1 MTFKITLKQLRDAD
15 ACIEGYNKLV
25 CHLSGKEFDAE
36 KETHIRF
43 AHNESISILTIL
55 ESNGI
60 DDALWALRCLEN
72 HDRDL
77 RLFAVWCAR
86 KVEHL
91 SHDERVKN
99 CNDAAEKFANGV
111 ATAKELAAARE
122 SAREATW
129 EAEGAATWEA
139 AWEAAG
145 AAAGEAAC
153 AAAWEAQGAAQ
164 GAAGAAA
171 WAARAAMA
179 AAWAAAW
186 EAPGAAGAAAWAA
199 RAARAAAGA
208 AGAAAREAQSE
219 MLAKMCN
226 GDAPWQIEAVK

>member
-1 MTFKITLKQLRDAD
+1 MTFKLTLKQLRDAD

-122 SAREATW
+122 SARESAR
-129 EAEGAATWEA
+129 E
-139 AWEAAG
+139 
-145 AAAGEAAC
+145 AAGEAAR
-153 AAAWEAQGAAQ
+153 A
-164 GAAGAAA
+164 
-171 WAARAAMA
+171 AARA
-179 AAWAAAW
+179 
-186 EAPGAAGAAAWAA
+186 APGAAGAAAWAA

-226 GDAPWQIEAVK
+226 GDAPWRIEAVK

>member
-1 MTFKITLKQLRDAD
+1 MTFKLTLKQLRDAD

-43 AHNESISILTIL
+43 AHKESISILTIL

-99 CNDAAEKFANGV
+99 CNDVAEKFANKKS
-111 ATAKELAAARE
+111 TNEELEAAWAAAWAAAR
-122 SAREATW
+122 
-129 EAEGAATWEA
+129 
-139 AWEAAG
+139 
-145 AAAGEAAC
+145 AAAGEAS
-153 AAAWEAQGAAQ
+153 AAARA
-164 GAAGAAA
+164 AAGAAA
-171 WAARAAMA
+171 WAAAEA
-179 AAWAAAW
+179 AAWAAAR
-186 EAPGAAGAAAWAA
+186 AAAGAAAWAA
-199 RAARAAAGA
+199 AGA
-208 AGAAAREAQSE
+208 AEAAQSE
-219 MLAKMCN
+219 MLRNMCDGN
-226 GDAPWQIEAVK
+226 APWQIESVK

>member
-1 MTFKITLKQLRDAD
+1 MTFKLTLKQLRDAD

-122 SAREATW
+122 SARESAR
-129 EAEGAATWEA
+129 E
-139 AWEAAG
+139 
-145 AAAGEAAC
+145 AAGEAAR
-153 AAAWEAQGAAQ
+153 A
-164 GAAGAAA
+164 
-171 WAARAAMA
+171 AARA
-179 AAWAAAW
+179 
-186 EAPGAAGAAAWAA
+186 APGAAGAAAWAA